1 MTFNAP
7 VEPVRC
13 IEESVGLNHGHAHEH
28 QCVAAVCH
36 DGQGGCAMV
45 LERELTSSSISS
57 CETTSSLERCDPY
70 LHQNRSTCEHVREER
85 NEGGHALDPGAADP
99 VRLVQYYL
107 G

>member
-57 CETTSSLERCDPY
+57 CETTSSLEGVTHICTRTGA
-70 LHQNRSTCEHVREER
+70 HVNTCVRKGMK
-85 NEGGHALDPGAADP
+85 EGTLWTPG
-99 VRLVQYYL
+99 LL
-107 G
+107 TL